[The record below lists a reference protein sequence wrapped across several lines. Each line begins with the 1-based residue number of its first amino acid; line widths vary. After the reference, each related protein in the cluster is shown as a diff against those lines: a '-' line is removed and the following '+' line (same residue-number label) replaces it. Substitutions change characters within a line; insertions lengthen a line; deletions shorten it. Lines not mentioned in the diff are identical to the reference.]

1 MYDHQFVN
9 YQQQQQQQQ
18 QQHQQQQQ
26 QLQQHQQQQHQQQ
39 QQPQYNMQYQQF
51 NQYPQQMAPR
61 PQMGQPQEIIVQTSP
76 RTTNGNM
83 QIGMPPQ
90 MPTQQIFTQNQNIPY
105 PNVNESTNEEIIIK
119 QEFKSITP
127 RQSNPEILIQRS
139 ETEHDKTGSPITE
152 ISHEFEQNKHDEKPV
167 MTIEKAEETP
177 DKNNSS
183 FNTEEIPIKTN
194 TLSFEELLAQN
205 LKNEGG
211 IEDDVFGRPIKPVQ
225 NNKKSSDVRGSNP
238 EKYQVVEHSPQVN
251 SEDKESYLKSK
262 LVNFY

>member
-9 YQQQQQQQQ
+9 YQQQQ
-18 QQHQQQQQ
+18 
-26 QLQQHQQQQHQQQ
+26 QQQ

-61 PQMGQPQEIIVQTSP
+61 PQMVQPQEIIRQTSP
-76 RTTNGNM
+76 RTTNENM

-90 MPTQQIFTQNQNIPY
+90 MPMQQIFTQNQNVPY
-105 PNVNESTNEEIIIK
+105 PNMNESINDEIMIT
-119 QEFKSITP
+119 QEVKAVTP

-139 ETEHDKTGSPITE
+139 EIEHLKTEPPVNE
-152 ISHEFEQNKHDEKPV
+152 IYHEFEQNKHDEKPI
-167 MTIEKAEETP
+167 MTIEKIEETP
-177 DKNNSS
+177 DKINSS
-183 FNTEEIPIKTN
+183 FNTEEVPIKTN

-211 IEDDVFGRPIKPVQ
+211 IEDDVFGRPIKLVQ
-225 NNKKSSDVRGSNP
+225 NNQKSSDVKGSNL
-238 EKYQVVEHSPQVN
+238 KKKLVVEHSPIGN
-251 SEDKESYLKSK
+251 SENKQSYLISK